1 MESQQVYR
9 QSIGRFAVEHGR
21 FGGADFSFARMS
33 WIKPNFLWMMYRSG
47 WGTKPGQEMTL
58 ALRLRRTF
66 FNHLLEAAVPSSYDP
81 QFPGGRAGWSAA
93 VKESEVRLQWDPDHS
108 PTGANLA
115 RKAIQLGLRGQTLEA
130 FATTELLEVID
141 LSDFVASQ
149 RANVAES
156 KLSALHTP
164 VERLYVPHH
173 EHTKLETSG

>member
-1 MESQQVYR
+1 
-9 QSIGRFAVEHGR
+9 
-21 FGGADFSFARMS
+21 MS
-33 WIKPNFLWMMYRSG
+33 
-47 WGTKPGQEMTL
+47 
-58 ALRLRRTF
+58 
-66 FNHLLEAAVPSSYDP
+66 
-81 QFPGGRAGWSAA
+81 
-93 VKESEVRLQWDPDHS
+93 
-108 PTGANLA
+108 LA

-173 EHTKLETSG
+173 EHTKPETSG